1 MIMQQ
6 LPLCNAACDDDGDDY
21 DDWLGISSL
30 VSSIWSFFWFALA
43 KCELDSLIA
52 CLLVSCLLICG
63 VLYSM
68 DFSPLFV
75 DDGCYCNKY
84 KQLQSL
90 LDSMFCRCE
99 LELFCLQFDR
109 MLFLR
114 SK

>member
-1 MIMQQ
+1 MQQ

-75 DDGCYCNKY
+75 DDV
-84 KQLQSL
+84 LQQIQAIAV
-90 LDSMFCRCE
+90 FVR
-99 LELFCLQFDR
+99 FHVLQMWTR
-109 MLFLR
+109 VILPAI
-114 SK
+114 